1 MNKKRLTLTI
11 LFLGLISIT
20 YGQSFNEFTSL
31 LENCG
36 MNFNSPEGFVESP
49 VTSNPD
55 MLYEYALKYPDKDF
69 VVRYSIRPITNKN
82 YANDSVKTQM
92 EGLQTFRNTQYETVL
107 KAVIFNVSGGS
118 GAGIQPFD
126 KEAVNKEFNADW
138 GGMTFF
144 EMNSDFGKG
153 FTYCMVVAIHKKDA
167 ADAYCFYL
175 SNSKEKLMEYA
186 QPLFHSL
193 RFDP

>member
-1 MNKKRLTLTI
+1 MNKRRLTLTV
-11 LFLGLISIT
+11 LLLGLIAST
-20 YGQSFNEFTSL
+20 YGQNLEEFTYL

-36 MNFNSPEGFVESP
+36 MNFKRPEGVVESP
-49 VTSNPD
+49 VINNPD

-69 VVRYSIRPITNKN
+69 EVRYSIRPITNRN

-92 EGLQTFRNTQYETVL
+92 EGLRTFRNTQYETVL
-107 KAVIFNVSGGS
+107 KAVVFNVSGGS
-118 GAGIQPFD
+118 AAGVQPFD
-126 KEAVNKEFNADW
+126 KPAVNKEFNADW

-144 EMNSDFGKG
+144 EMNSEFGKG

-175 SNSKEKLMEYA
+175 SNSKEMLMEYA

-193 RFDP
+193 RFD